1 MKMRSSIENGK
12 IQNARI
18 RDPKIQDNKIR
29 TLIVDD
35 EPLARRGL
43 ALRLA
48 GERDIEIVAQV
59 GDGDAAMRAVCEHAP
74 ELMFL
79 DVQMPGL
86 DGFATLRAIPAPQMP
101 LVVFVTAYDH
111 YAIDAFEA
119 SAVDYLLKP
128 VDDSRLHQAVVRV
141 REALA
146 KRDASEHCARLLGL
160 LGAISGRPALT
171 LDEAL
176 NDDDSRHLREPD
188 APLAIRDGART
199 VRVAPRSI
207 RWVDAAGDYMCIHT
221 DEDTYVLRATLG
233 QLEKRLDP
241 TRFPRIHRSA
251 LINAA
256 RVRSL
261 RPHLNGEYF
270 LMLDCGQELKL
281 SRSYRD
287 RLALFK

>member
-1 MKMRSSIENGK
+1 MSKPRTRN
-12 IQNARI
+12 RT
-18 RDPKIQDNKIR
+18 IR
-29 TLIVDD
+29 TLIADD

-43 ALRLA
+43 ELRLA
-48 GERDIEIVAQV
+48 GERDVRIVAQV
-59 GDGDAAMRAVCEHAP
+59 GDCEATIRAVAEHAP
-74 ELMFL
+74 DLLFL

-86 DGFATLRAIPAPQMP
+86 DGFATLRAIPAQRMP

-111 YAIDAFEA
+111 YAINAFEA
-119 SAVDYLLKP
+119 NAVDYLLKP
-128 VDDSRLHQAVVRV
+128 VDDSRLHQALFRV
-141 REALA
+141 REALDR
-146 KRDASEHCARLLGL
+146 RDASDHRAKLLGL
-160 LGAISGRPALT
+160 LGALSGRPALT

-176 NDDDSRHLREPD
+176 EAGDARDLRDAD

-199 VRVAPRSI
+199 VRLPRQSI
-207 RWVDAAGDYMCIHT
+207 RWVDAAGDYLCIHT
-221 DEDTYVLRATLG
+221 DAETHVLRATLG

-241 TRFPRIHRSA
+241 ARFPRIHRSA
-251 LINAA
+251 LVNAG
-256 RVRSL
+256 RVKSL